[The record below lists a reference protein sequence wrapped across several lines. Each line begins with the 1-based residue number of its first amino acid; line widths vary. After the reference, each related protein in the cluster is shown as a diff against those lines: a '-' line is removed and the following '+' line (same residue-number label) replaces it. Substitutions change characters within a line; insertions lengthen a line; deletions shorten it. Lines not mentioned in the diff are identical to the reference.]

1 MHYFHCTRDMMLE
14 SELYLYIHKGSLF
27 TKKQIHKAIDLL
39 KTDAVNLHI
48 AVGLDRSV
56 FEKLKTEGFKTIKEA
71 VLSGSYGPAQ
81 NAFDAFEDH
90 LAYWSLRE
98 HFTFQFAWCLEYMVK
113 RDRTMYFVF
122 KKRLMTD
129 MLSFNDQVTLPTAEQ
144 MKEYY
149 QLLCVNEP
157 FYL

>member
-1 MHYFHCTRDMMLE
+1 MHYFHCTRGMMLE

-27 TKKQIHKAIDLL
+27 TKKQIRKAIDVL
-39 KTDAVNLHI
+39 KTDAVNVHI
-48 AVGLDRSV
+48 AVELDRDV

-81 NAFDAFEDH
+81 NEFDAFEDH

-98 HFTFQFAWCLEYMVK
+98 RVAFQYAWCLEYMVK
-113 RDRTMYFVF
+113 QDRTMYFVF
-122 KKRLMTD
+122 KKGFMAD
-129 MLSFNDQVTLPTAEQ
+129 IDQATLQTAEQ

-149 QLLCVNEP
+149 NLLLVNELY
-157 FYL
+157 YL